1 MGNGG
6 NIFDHA
12 DLQAGALQRTDRSL
26 TAGARALNIDFYAL
40 HSMYP
45 SQFLLQFQLQSVLRR
60 GWIFLRAAEAQL
72 TGARPGNCIALG
84 IGNRYNRII
93 KCGLNMCRAAV
104 DVLALTASA
113 DGLVPLVAPFL
124 VLPFLKPLPTY
135 FFLLAMVFLGPLRV
149 LAFVL
154 ER

>member
-12 DLQAGALQRTDRSL
+12 DLQAGTLQRTNRSL

-40 HSMYP
+40 HSMIDRN
-45 SQFLLQFQLQSVLRR
+45 SCCSFSCSLCCEGGGFS
-60 GWIFLRAAEAQL
+60 GAAEAQL

-113 DGLVPLVAPFL
+113 DGCSSFCAAI
-124 VLPFLKPLPTY
+124 LKPLPTY